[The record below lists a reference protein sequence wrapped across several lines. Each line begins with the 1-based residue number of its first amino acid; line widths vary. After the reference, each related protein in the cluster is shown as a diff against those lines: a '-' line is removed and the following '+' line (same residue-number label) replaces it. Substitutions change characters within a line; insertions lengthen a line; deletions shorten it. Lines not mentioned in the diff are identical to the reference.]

1 MAMNVVFQYTQL
13 NDQYIQIGPVYD
25 ALTPTVPLTGSTVVA
40 TLYAGR
46 IPPGTPGTPVSGAT
60 DITLTD
66 EGGGIYRGL
75 VVGSAFG
82 SPDAGNDYLTAVDL
96 NGPGGAQAHWEIPSV
111 VMVRTS

>member
-13 NDQYIQIGPVYD
+13 NDQYIQIGPVYN
-25 ALTPTVPLTGSTVVA
+25 ALTPTVPLTGATVVA

-46 IPPGTPGTPVSGAT
+46 IPPGTPGTPVPGAT
-60 DITLTD
+60 NITLAD
-66 EGGGIYRGL
+66 QGGGIYSGL

-82 SPDAGNDYLTAVDL
+82 IPSAGNDYVTTVDL
-96 NGPGGAQAHWEIPSV
+96 NGPSGAQAHWEIPSV